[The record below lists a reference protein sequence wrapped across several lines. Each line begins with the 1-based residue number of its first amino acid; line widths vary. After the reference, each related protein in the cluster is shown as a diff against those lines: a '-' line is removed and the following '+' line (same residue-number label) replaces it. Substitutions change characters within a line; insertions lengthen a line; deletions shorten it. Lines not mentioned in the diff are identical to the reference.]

1 MSNSLYFVKKIGKD
15 PSRSDWTDRNWD
27 NATEIDSS
35 TIFKKELLQLKRVIN
50 HTDGS
55 MDSCNIEIKT
65 DRDADFQYCASE
77 TCLSDGSLI
86 HLQSLIYNIYSRV
99 MSGGTFYKPLDIS
112 GKPSKIS
119 YVIGDFVV
127 LTENDKNFAT
137 AEKPWLTERLTV
149 MLPIKAEIK

>member
-1 MSNSLYFVKKIGKD
+1 M
-15 PSRSDWTDRNWD
+15 
-27 NATEIDSS
+27 
-35 TIFKKELLQLKRVIN
+35 IN

-55 MDSCNIEIKT
+55 MDSCNIEIKI
-65 DRDADFQYCASE
+65 DRDADFQYCASK

-86 HLQSLIYNIYSRV
+86 HLQSLIYSIYSRV